1 MPERSLSQALSR
13 PALAAAL
20 LATLAVLIVG
30 SVAVLLDTRSG
41 LAPAGDRVDARAA
54 SLADSLD
61 GAPPARA
68 RRVLGAA
75 GGPAQLTRDG
85 EVIARTG
92 PEGLWEAGSA
102 GALVGLSDLAAGW
115 SVGDAHVAA
124 SRTTADGAL
133 VEARGGVSPAATSI
147 TPALWV
153 LLGGA
158 ILIGLVVFLIATLS
172 RRRAERALAAVEE
185 RLVVD
190 EGRLRAHQED
200 IEAGIEVLTA
210 TITPLPIPLAAATG
224 VKRVVRNDALAALS
238 DELAAGDAATIDGAV
253 ARGLSGS
260 GPVSDRVDLADGR
273 AMSVES
279 WNMPVGRVVAVVDRT
294 EQERLAELRRRISAG
309 AARRLRAPLSELHTL
324 AAEMN
329 ATAPA
334 AQATQAARM
343 LAIVDRLRGL
353 ANAMVRGTEHDP
365 APAPRPERVGT
376 AGLLW
381 GVARGHEDRLREVG
395 LRLEIEVADE
405 TPPLWADL
413 SRLQEVLA
421 SLVANAERFT
431 PVGGTITLWAAPGR
445 DDRVL
450 LGVRDTG
457 PGVGPA
463 ELRAVF
469 EPFVRGAEAL
479 GRPGNGLGLSGA
491 RALTERLG
499 GSLSIEPGRDGGP
512 RLDLPAAPGAPRL
525 DAPVV
530 SAA

>member
-1 MPERSLSQALSR
+1 MPERSLPEALSR
-13 PALAAAL
+13 SALPAAVIAA
-20 LATLAVLIVG
+20 LAVLILG

-54 SLADSLD
+54 TLSGSLD
-61 GAPPARA
+61 GVAPARA
-68 RRVLGAA
+68 ARILEAA
-75 GGPAQLTRDG
+75 RAPARLTRDG
-85 EVIARTG
+85 DVIARTG
-92 PEGLWEAGSA
+92 PDALWEAGSA
-102 GALVGLSDLAAGW
+102 GALAGLSDLAAGW
-115 SVGDAHVAA
+115 SVGDGHVSAT
-124 SRTTADGAL
+124 RVTGDGAL
-133 VEARGGVSPAATSI
+133 VEARGGVSPAATSV
-147 TPALWV
+147 TPAIWV
-153 LLGGA
+153 VLAGA
-158 ILIGLVVFLIATLS
+158 VLVGLVAFLVATAL
-172 RRRAERALAAVEE
+172 RRRVDRALARVEG
-185 RLVVD
+185 RVVVD
-190 EGRLRAHQED
+190 EARLRAHEES

-210 TITPLPIPLAAATG
+210 TITPLPIPVAAATG
-224 VKRVVRNDALAALS
+224 VGRLVRNDALAALS
-238 DELAAGDAATIDGAV
+238 DDLAAGDAATIDGAV

-260 GPVSDRVDLADGR
+260 GPMSDRVDLTDGR

-279 WNMPVGRVVAVVDRT
+279 WSMPVGRVAAVVDRT

-334 AQATQAARM
+334 AQATPAARM

-353 ANAMVRGTEHDP
+353 ANSMVRGTEHDP
-365 APAPRPERVGT
+365 APLSRPERIGT
-376 AGLLW
+376 SGLLW

-395 LRLEIEVADE
+395 LRLEIEVSDE
-405 TPPLWADL
+405 TPPIWADL
-413 SRLQEVLA
+413 SQLQDVLA

-450 LGVRDTG
+450 VGVRDTG

-469 EPFVRGAEAL
+469 EPFVRGAESM

-491 RALTERLG
+491 RAVTERLG

-512 RLDLPAAPGAPRL
+512 RLDLPAAPGTPKL